1 MSFRDDLADQAKKI
15 VMDYVSVVTPLF
27 SRYEP
32 TPLNR
37 TALRQGMLSMAA
49 SVAMRCGL
57 KLDEFVNEA
66 KAAFERMTR
75 VDALR
80 DKSKM
85 GDWN

>member
-1 MSFRDDLADQAKKI
+1 
-15 VMDYVSVVTPLF
+15 
-27 SRYEP
+27 
-32 TPLNR
+32 
-37 TALRQGMLSMAA
+37 MAA

-66 KAAFERMTR
+66 KAAFERMMR

-80 DKSKM
+80 DKAKM